1 MKNSWQF
8 VLASSTV
15 FTTTLVISTTAYAS
29 EIPATSEM
37 IEQQE
42 IVSQKKNSQ
51 SNSQNNLMAQ
61 VTSASQGSDMQPT
74 DWSFKALQ
82 SLIEH
87 YGCEGYPNAT
97 FPTNHAI
104 TRNEFAIALNACLN
118 RVNKL
123 IATTATVNTVKK
135 EYLVN
140 IQKLKQAFKV
150 ELIQLWERNAVTA
163 NTFSV
168 PANQSS
174 PTTKPSADKSPELN
188 PKPDATQKQLPP
200 DNSNAHFQSQVTK
213 LATLIPEK
221 QTTVAP
227 IGIQQLTAKTKTVAV
242 PVPGTVEISADK
254 LQPSSPTSDSPVSQA
269 PAIVPPATPTPTK
282 KPKYKFSY
290 LGIGANFGSGGETS
304 ALGATSF
311 AAFSKFALSRSFSIR
326 PAILVNQDTTVL
338 LPVTYDFPIEG
349 PGHIAPYFG
358 LGMQSS
364 SPFSATRT
372 KSDLL
377 LTAGIDY
384 PINSHLAVTAGVNL
398 GTFNR
403 SGVGG
408 LLGLAYIFNTAPGSE
423 SRSTPSAPEPGT
435 GTTMQQAEKDPDS
448 GQRTTSAPEPGTK
461 PDEPEKE
468 HHFTENWNAHFQGT
482 FIYQYKPGFYARYS
496 GANSLSKT
504 AEDLTYSYSFTGFFG
519 VRLWQGGEFYLN
531 PEISS
536 SIPPTDLL
544 GLGALSNGEDQKSAS
559 VPPLLYLARAFLRQ
573 TWNLGGEKTFVESGQ
588 NQLAKDVTS
597 RRLVLTIGKL
607 SETDLYGPNRFSGS
621 PRTQFFNYAFLNYG
635 AFDYGSNARGYT
647 VGAALEY
654 FLDQWTFRV
663 GRFALTTTS
672 NGATIDYRLYEHFND
687 AIEIERSYILA
698 GQPGKLR
705 LMGFHDRAV
714 LASFD
719 DALNLW
725 RANGSVGVPLIGNV
739 RRNERDQYGFGIGL
753 EQSLGRDVGL
763 FAFGSWNDGRTE
775 NYNYSD
781 IQRSFATGL
790 SIQGNGWGR
799 PRDTV
804 GLGYGLNGIG
814 SSFRQYLAA
823 GGLGAFIGDGRLNY
837 NPENIF
843 EAYYNLSVTKSTTL
857 GFDLQYIVNPGYN
870 SDRGPATFIGF
881 RIHTEF

>member
-1 MKNSWQF
+1 MKKSSQF

-15 FTTTLVISTTAYAS
+15 FTTMLVISTTAYAS

-42 IVSQKKNSQ
+42 IVSPKKNSQ

-61 VTSASQGSDMQPT
+61 VTSASQGSDVQPT

-82 SLIEH
+82 SLIED
-87 YGCEGYPNAT
+87 YGCEGYPNTT
-97 FPTNHAI
+97 FPSNHAI

-123 IATTATVNTVKK
+123 IA
-135 EYLVN
+135 
-140 IQKLKQAFKV
+140 I
-150 ELIQLWERNAVTA
+150 
-163 NTFSV
+163 
-168 PANQSS
+168 
-174 PTTKPSADKSPELN
+174 
-188 PKPDATQKQLPP
+188 
-200 DNSNAHFQSQVTK
+200 
-213 LATLIPEK
+213 
-221 QTTVAP
+221 
-227 IGIQQLTAKTKTVAV
+227 TAKTKTVAV

-254 LQPSSPTSDSPVSQA
+254 LQHSSPTSDSPVSQA

-290 LGIGANFGSGGETS
+290 FGIGANFGAGGETS

-384 PINSHLAVTAGVNL
+384 PINSHLAVTGGVNL
-398 GTFNR
+398 GTLNS

-423 SRSTPSAPEPGT
+423 SSASSAPES
-435 GTTMQQAEKDPDS
+435 GTTTPAQVEKEPNS
-448 GQRTTSAPEPGTK
+448 EPSTTSAPEPGTT
-461 PDEPEKE
+461 PNQPEKEQE

-496 GANSLSKT
+496 GANSLSNT

-519 VRLWQGGEFYLN
+519 ARLWQGGEFYLN

-536 SIPPTDLL
+536 SIPPSDLL

-597 RRLVLTIGKL
+597 RRLVLTVGKL

-621 PRTQFFNYAFLNYG
+621 PRTQFLNYAFLTYG

-663 GRFALTTTS
+663 GRFALTTRS
-672 NGATIDYRLYEHFND
+672 NGATFDYRLFDHYND
-687 AIEIERSYILA
+687 AIEIERSYVL
-698 GQPGKLR
+698 GKQPGKLR
-705 LMGFHDRAV
+705 LMGYRDRAV
-714 LASFD
+714 MGSFQ

-725 RANGSVGVPLIGNV
+725 RANGEVGVPSIANV
-739 RRNERDQYGFGIGL
+739 RNNKKDQYGFGIGL

-790 SIQGNGWGR
+790 SIQGNNWGR
-799 PRDTV
+799 PRDTL
-804 GLGYGLNGIG
+804 GLGYGLNGLG

-823 GGLGAFIGDGRLNY
+823 GGLSAFIGDGKLNY

-870 SDRGPATFIGF
+870 SDRGPATFLGF

>member
-1 MKNSWQF
+1 MKRSWQF

-15 FTTTLVISTTAYAS
+15 VSLLVNSSTAS
-29 EIPATSEM
+29 ARETPATSSV
-37 IEQQE
+37 IEQQQ
-42 IVSQKKNSQ
+42 IVSPKKNSQ
-51 SNSQNNLMAQ
+51 SKSQDNLMAQ
-61 VTSASQGSDMQPT
+61 VTSASQGSDVQPT

-82 SLIEH
+82 SLVEH

-97 FPTNHAI
+97 FPGNHAI
-104 TRNEFAIALNACLN
+104 ARNEFAIALNACWN

-123 IATTATVNTVKK
+123 IATTATVDTVKK
-135 EYLVN
+135 EDLVN
-140 IQKLKQAFKV
+140 IHKLKQAFQV
-150 ELIQLWERNAVTA
+150 ELAKLWGHDAVT
-163 NTFSV
+163 
-168 PANQSS
+168 ANQSS
-174 PTTKPSADKSPELN
+174 PITRPSADKSPELN
-188 PKPDATQKQLPP
+188 PKPDNP
-200 DNSNAHFQSQVTK
+200 NAHFQSQVTK
-213 LATLIPEK
+213 LAT
-221 QTTVAP
+221 
-227 IGIQQLTAKTKTVAV
+227 QLTAKTKTVAV

-254 LQPSSPTSDSPVSQA
+254 LQPSSPTSDSPISQA
-269 PAIVPPATPTPTK
+269 PAIVPPATPTPAK

-290 LGIGANFGSGGETS
+290 LGIGANFGAGGQTS

-326 PAILVNQDTTVL
+326 PALLVNQDTTFL
-338 LPVTYDFPIEG
+338 LPITYDFPIEG

-364 SPFSATRT
+364 SPFSAART

-384 PINSHLAVTAGVNL
+384 PINSHLALTAGVNL
-398 GTFNR
+398 GTFNS

-423 SRSTPSAPEPGT
+423 SS
-435 GTTMQQAEKDPDS
+435 
-448 GQRTTSAPEPGTK
+448 TTSAPEPGTTPNQPQK
-461 PDEPEKE
+461 EPNSEPSTTSAPEPGTTPAQPEKE

-496 GANSLSKT
+496 GANSLSNT

-519 VRLWQGGEFYLN
+519 ARLWQGGEFYIN

-536 SIPPTDLL
+536 SIPPSGLL
-544 GLGALSNGEDQKSAS
+544 GLGALSNGEDQKSGS
-559 VPPLLYLARAFLRQ
+559 VTPLLYLARAFLRQ
-573 TWNLGGEKTFVESGQ
+573 TWSLGGDKTFVESGQ
-588 NQLAKDVTS
+588 NQLAEDVTS
-597 RRLVLTIGKL
+597 RRLVLTVGKL

-621 PRTQFFNYAFLNYG
+621 PRTQFFNYAFLSYG

-654 FLDQWTFRV
+654 FLDKWTFRV
-663 GRFALTTTS
+663 GRFALTTRS
-672 NGATIDYRLYEHFND
+672 NGPTFDYRLFDHYND
-687 AIEIERSYILA
+687 AIEIERSYVL
-698 GQPGKLR
+698 GKQPGKLR
-705 LMGFHDRAV
+705 LMGFRDRAV
-714 LASFD
+714 LGSFQ

-725 RANGSVGVPLIGNV
+725 RANGEVGVPAIANV
-739 RRNERDQYGFGIGL
+739 RNNKKDQYGFGIGV

-790 SIQGNGWGR
+790 SIQGNNWGR
-799 PRDTV
+799 PRDTL
-804 GLGYGLNGIG
+804 GLGYGLNGLG

-823 GGLGAFIGDGRLNY
+823 GGIGTFIGDGKLNY

-843 EAYYNLSVTKSTTL
+843 EAYYNLGVTKSTTL
-857 GFDLQYIVNPGYN
+857 GFDLQYIINPGYN

>member
-1 MKNSWQF
+1 M
-8 VLASSTV
+8 
-15 FTTTLVISTTAYAS
+15 LVISTTAYAS

-42 IVSQKKNSQ
+42 IVSPKKNSQ

-61 VTSASQGSDMQPT
+61 VTSASQGSDVQPT
-74 DWSFKALQ
+74 DLSFKALQ

-87 YGCEGYPNAT
+87 YGCQGYPNTT
-97 FPTNHAI
+97 FPSNHAI

-123 IATTATVNTVKK
+123 IATTATVDTVKK
-135 EYLVN
+135 EDLVN
-140 IQKLKQAFKV
+140 IQKLKQAFQV
-150 ELIQLWERNAVTA
+150 ELAQLWKRNAVTA
-163 NTFSV
+163 NTPSV

-174 PTTKPSADKSPELN
+174 STTKPSADKSPELN
-188 PKPDATQKQLPP
+188 PKPDATQKQVP
-200 DNSNAHFQSQVTK
+200 DNPNAHFHSQVTK
-213 LATLIPEK
+213 LATQIPEK
-221 QTTVAP
+221 ETTVAP

-290 LGIGANFGSGGETS
+290 LGIGANFGSGGQTS

-349 PGHIAPYFG
+349 PGHIAPYVG

-364 SPFSATRT
+364 SPFSAART

-384 PINSHLAVTAGVNL
+384 PIDSHLALTAGVNL
-398 GTFNR
+398 GTFNS

-423 SRSTPSAPEPGT
+423 SS
-435 GTTMQQAEKDPDS
+435 
-448 GQRTTSAPEPGTK
+448 TTSAPEPGTK
-461 PDEPEKE
+461 PDQAQKEPNSEPGTTSAPEPGTKPDQAQKE

-482 FIYQYKPGFYARYS
+482 FIYQYKPGFHALYS
-496 GANSLSKT
+496 GANSLSNT
-504 AEDLTYSYSFTGFFG
+504 AENLTYSYSFTGFFG
-519 VRLWQGGEFYLN
+519 ARLWQGGEFYIN

-536 SIPPTDLL
+536 SIPPGGLL
-544 GLGALSNGEDQKSAS
+544 GLGSLSNGEDQKSGS
-559 VPPLLYLARAFLRQ
+559 VTPLLYLARAFLRQ
-573 TWNLGGEKTFVESGQ
+573 TWSLGGDKTFVESGQ
-588 NQLAKDVTS
+588 NQLAEDVTS
-597 RRLVLTIGKL
+597 RRLVLTVGKL
-607 SETDLYGPNRFSGS
+607 AETDLYGPNRFSGS
-621 PRTQFFNYAFLNYG
+621 PRTQFLNYAFLSYG

-654 FLDQWTFRV
+654 FLDKWTFRL

-672 NGATIDYRLYEHFND
+672 NGPTFDYRLFDHYSD
-687 AIEIERSYILA
+687 AIEIERSYVL
-698 GQPGKLR
+698 GKQPGKLR
-705 LMGFHDRAV
+705 LMGFRDRAV
-714 LASFD
+714 LASFQ

-725 RANGSVGVPLIGNV
+725 RANGEVGVPSIANV
-739 RRNERDQYGFGIGL
+739 RNNKKDQYGFGIGL

-775 NYNYSD
+775 NYNYTD
-781 IQRSFATGL
+781 IERSFATGL

-799 PRDTV
+799 PRDTL

-823 GGLGAFIGDGRLNY
+823 GGLGTFIGDGKLNY
-837 NPENIF
+837 HPENIF
-843 EAYYNLSVTKSTTL
+843 EGYYNLSVTKSTTL
-857 GFDLQYIVNPGYN
+857 GFDLQYIINPAYN
-870 SDRGPATFIGF
+870 SDRGPVTFLGF

>member
-1 MKNSWQF
+1 MNKSCQSL
-8 VLASSTV
+8 LASSTV
-15 FTTTLVISTTAYAS
+15 FTTMLFVSAAAFALET
-29 EIPATSEM
+29 PATSKI
-37 IEQQE
+37 IEPQ
-42 IVSQKKNSQ
+42 VMLSLKKSPG
-51 SNSQNNLMAQ
+51 SNSQDYLIAQ
-61 VTSASQGSDMQPT
+61 ETSASPGSVQPT

-82 SLIEH
+82 SLVEH
-87 YGCEGYPNAT
+87 YSCEGYPNAI
-97 FPTNHAI
+97 FPRNQAI
-104 TRNEFAIALNACLN
+104 TRNEFAITFNACLN
-118 RVNKL
+118 RVNEL
-123 IATTATVNTVKK
+123 IASTATVNTVKK
-135 EYLVN
+135 EDLVN

-150 ELIQLWERNAVTA
+150 ELTQLWERNAMTA
-163 NTFSV
+163 NTPSV

-174 PTTKPSADKSPELN
+174 PTNKPSADKSPELN
-188 PKPDATQKQLPP
+188 PKPDGTQKQVL
-200 DNSNAHFQSQVTK
+200 DNSNAHFQSQITK
-213 LATLIPEK
+213 LATQIPEK
-221 QTTVAP
+221 ETTVAP
-227 IGIQQLTAKTKTVAV
+227 IGIPKATAKTKTVAV

-269 PAIVPPATPTPTK
+269 PAIVPPGTPTPTK

-290 LGIGANFGSGGETS
+290 LGIGANFGAGGQTS

-326 PAILVNQDTTVL
+326 PTLLVNQDTTVL
-338 LPVTYDFPIEG
+338 LPLTYDFSIEG

-358 LGMQSS
+358 LGLQSS
-364 SPFSATRT
+364 SPFSAART

-384 PINSHLAVTAGVNL
+384 PINSHLALTAGVNL
-398 GTFNR
+398 GTFNS

-423 SRSTPSAPEPGT
+423 SSTPSAPEPGT
-435 GTTMQQAEKDPDS
+435 GTTMQQAEKEPGS
-448 GQRTTSAPEPGTK
+448 GQGGTSAPEPGTK
-461 PDEPEKE
+461 PEQPEKE
-468 HHFTENWNAHFQGT
+468 HHITENSNAHFQGT

-519 VRLWQGGEFYLN
+519 VRLWQDGEFYLN

-536 SIPPTDLL
+536 SIPPSGLL
-544 GLGALSNGEDQKSAS
+544 GLGSLSNGEDQKSGSLA
-559 VPPLLYLARAFLRQ
+559 PLLYLARAFVRQ

-597 RRLVLTIGKL
+597 RRLVLTVGKL
-607 SETDLYGPNRFSGS
+607 SQTDLYGPNRFTGS
-621 PRTQFFNYAFLNYG
+621 PRTQFFNYAFLTYG

-647 VGAALEY
+647 VGGALEY
-654 FLDQWTFRV
+654 FLDKWTFRV

-672 NGATIDYRLYEHFND
+672 NGPTIDYGLFDHYND
-687 AIEIERSYILA
+687 AIEIERSYVLA

-705 LMGFHDRAV
+705 LLGFHDHAV
-714 LASFD
+714 MASFD

-725 RANGSVGVPLIGNV
+725 RANGKVGVPSITDV
-739 RRNERDQYGFGIGL
+739 RNSEKDQYGFGIGL
-753 EQSLGRDVGL
+753 EQSLGSDVGL

-775 NYNYSD
+775 NYNYTD
-781 IQRSFATGL
+781 IQSSFATGL

-799 PRDTV
+799 PRDTL
-804 GLGYGLNGIG
+804 GLGYALDGIG

-823 GGLGAFIGDGRLNY
+823 GGLGTFIGDGKLNY

-857 GFDLQYIVNPGYN
+857 GFDLQYIINPGYN
-870 SDRGPATFIGF
+870 SDRGPATFLGL